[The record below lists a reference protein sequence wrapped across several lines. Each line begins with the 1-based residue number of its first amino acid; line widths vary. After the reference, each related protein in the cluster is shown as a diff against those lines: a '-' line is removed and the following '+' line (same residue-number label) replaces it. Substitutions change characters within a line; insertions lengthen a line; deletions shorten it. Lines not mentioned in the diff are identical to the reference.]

1 MMKTDMITHGLRTDA
16 AVFGKMPPHATV
28 NMNPEFMREMSELW
42 VAAANEIERLRAEH
56 DALRAERDEVRQSY
70 CSLMEAYRGGDGRV
84 TANKLGWGYLF
95 EEDKP

>member
-1 MMKTDMITHGLRTDA
+1 MTDHPHKLDRLAMHQEWYDKNRTLLFIEA
-16 AVFGKMPPHATV
+16 SVVMQ
-28 NMNPEFMREMSELW
+28 ELL
-42 VAAANEIERLRAEH
+42 AMCRQYKAEH

-95 EEDKP
+95 EEDKPCQ